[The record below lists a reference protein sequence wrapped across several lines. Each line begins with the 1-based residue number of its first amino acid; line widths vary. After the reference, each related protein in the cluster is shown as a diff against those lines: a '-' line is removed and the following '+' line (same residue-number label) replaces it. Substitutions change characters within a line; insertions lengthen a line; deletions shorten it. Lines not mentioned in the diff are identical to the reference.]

1 MKKLSFIT
9 LIALMMSFTATQ
21 PSIYER
27 DFKFTSLEGKEMSLN
42 QFKGK
47 KVLIVNTASKC
58 GYTKQYKDLQELHKS
73 YGDKVVIIDC
83 CRETQD
89 PQSLSDPHLPIFE
102 TKQICKQI

>member
-1 MKKLSFIT
+1 MKKLSYMA

-21 PSIYER
+21 PNIHEK

-58 GYTKQYKDLQELHKS
+58 GYTKQYKD
-73 YGDKVVIIDC
+73 
-83 CRETQD
+83 
-89 PQSLSDPHLPIFE
+89 
-102 TKQICKQI
+102 